1 VWHRVAGRPCCM
13 PSALV
18 PKSVVVPP
26 TRVQNPR
33 CNYCNFVQ
41 RGQTAR
47 VTAPISAQFDG
58 YALRR
63 RDIPTRGAYLLFGGI
78 LAVISVVALLPGLIG
93 PSLDAAVF
101 SVVGERV
108 AQGALPYA
116 DIFDHKPPALYLLIA
131 LVQLL
136 AGSIGTWKVAWLLSV
151 VSVAMTGVVVA
162 DTLRQVGWRRMA
174 WLAGGLCVAELASFP
189 LALGG
194 GLSETACVLPAA
206 LALRIVAVGPRTP
219 ARRLSA
225 GLLAGIST
233 AISLQAI
240 PAAVALIVVAA
251 TRTDGASR
259 PWRSRALDAL
269 WIAAGTAAVWAGLLF
284 FFGMSDTT
292 LAAFNAI
299 VTYNSA
305 YQRVAYLDDPVA
317 GEALH
322 ALLVLGPLAL
332 AAALGMVVSLR
343 SSRNRAVEIGAL
355 AWLGASL
362 AFVAY
367 QGRLELHYTALFV
380 VPLALLAPAGLT
392 VRLRGGLRTLLP
404 TAITVGLLTSAFILS
419 ALLVTAE
426 TTLAMGVRSFQVA
439 RTDAVAEW
447 VEKNV
452 PEDGSVF
459 VWGNSPELYLDIP
472 RSPASAYVYLLP
484 LTTPGFVD
492 RATVERVRHE
502 FDLKPPSVI
511 IDAGS
516 PAPGAAGL
524 PALLIPRP
532 VAAADGRNADMLDPL
547 RAFVSEHYQHAAT
560 VDGWPI
566 YVLR

>member
-1 VWHRVAGRPCCM
+1 M
-13 PSALV
+13 TV
-18 PKSVVVPP
+18 PIP
-26 TRVQNPR
+26 
-33 CNYCNFVQ
+33 
-41 RGQTAR
+41 
-47 VTAPISAQFDG
+47 AQFD
-58 YALRR
+58 AFPLRR
-63 RDIPTRGAYLLFGGI
+63 SDVQTRGAYLLFAGI
-78 LAVISVVALLPGLIG
+78 LAGISVVALLPGLIG

-108 AQGALPYA
+108 SQGALPYA

-131 LVQLL
+131 LGQLL
-136 AGSIGTWKVAWLLSV
+136 AGSIGTWKVAWILSV

-162 DTLRQVGWRRMA
+162 DTLRQIGWRRAA
-174 WLAGGLCVAELASFP
+174 WAPGGLCVATLASFP

-206 LALRIVAVGPRTP
+206 LALRLAAVGPRTP
-219 ARRLSA
+219 ARLLGA
-225 GLLAGIST
+225 GLLAGVST

-240 PAAVALIVVAA
+240 PAALAVVVVAA
-251 TRTDGASR
+251 VHDDVASR
-259 PWRSRALDAL
+259 SRGSRTMDAM
-269 WIAAGTAAVWAGLLF
+269 WIASGTAAVWAGLLLY
-284 FFGMSDTT
+284 FGMSDTT

-322 ALLVLGPLAL
+322 ALLILAPLAL
-332 AAALGMVVSLR
+332 AAALGTVAALR
-343 SSRNRAVEIGAL
+343 SSRHRTVGIGAVV
-355 AWLGASL
+355 WLGASL

-367 QGRLELHYTALFV
+367 QGRLELHYTALLV

-392 VRLRGGLRTLLP
+392 MRLQGSLRTVIPRAVTL
-404 TAITVGLLTSAFILS
+404 GLLTTAFIVS
-419 ALLVTAE
+419 GFMITAE
-426 TTLAMGVRSFQVA
+426 TTMAMGVRSYQVA
-439 RTDAVAEW
+439 RNDAVAAW

-452 PEDGSVF
+452 PAAGSVF
-459 VWGNSPELYLDIP
+459 VWGNIPELYLDIP
-472 RSPASAYVYLLP
+472 RSPASAYIYLLP

-492 RATVERVRHE
+492 RATIERVRQE
-502 FDLKPPSVI
+502 FDVHPPSVI

-516 PAPGAAGL
+516 RAPGAAGL

-532 VAAADGRNADMLDPL
+532 VAAADGRNTDMLDPL
-547 RAFVSEHYQHAAT
+547 RAFVREHYQRAAT

-566 YVLR
+566 YVLE